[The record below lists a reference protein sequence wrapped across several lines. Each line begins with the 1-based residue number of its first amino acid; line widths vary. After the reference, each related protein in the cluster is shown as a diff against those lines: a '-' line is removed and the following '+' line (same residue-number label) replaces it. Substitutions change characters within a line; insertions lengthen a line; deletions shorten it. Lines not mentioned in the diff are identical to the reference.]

1 VVLDSN
7 APLDEVL
14 TITQAEVKIYAKSR
28 LSLGTK
34 LTREEALLLAL
45 MSSENRAS
53 QLLATNYPGGLSAF
67 IEAMNHKAYA
77 LGMTQSSFTDPTG
90 LLASNVSTG
99 EDLARLLIASYNYK
113 LIREFSVWPDM
124 TMVINKRPQV
134 FLNTNRLVRAGDM
147 EIGLQ
152 KTGFIS
158 AAGRCLV
165 MQAKVNGMPLLLV
178 FLDSVGTQSRFADAV
193 RVKDWIESYQ
203 PGEPKPI
210 RRLTM

>member
-1 VVLDSN
+1 
-7 APLDEVL
+7 
-14 TITQAEVKIYAKSR
+14 
-28 LSLGTK
+28 
-34 LTREEALLLAL
+34 

-53 QLLATNYPGGLSAF
+53 QLLASNYPGGVPAF

-77 LGMTQSSFTDPTG
+77 LGMTHSSFTDPTG

-203 PGEPKPI
+203 PGEPKAI